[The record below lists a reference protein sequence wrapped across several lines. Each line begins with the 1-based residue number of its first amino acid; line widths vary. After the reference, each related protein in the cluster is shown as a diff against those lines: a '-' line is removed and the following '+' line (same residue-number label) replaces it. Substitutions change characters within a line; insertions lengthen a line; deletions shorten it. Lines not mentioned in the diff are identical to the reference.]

1 MQKQIGN
8 TSEIGVQIGHR
19 IQKEIREKKADI
31 INIFVALFLKKTY
44 IEVLHI
50 YTKYGIINL

>member
-19 IQKEIREKKADI
+19 IQNEIREEKADI
-31 INIFVALFLKKTY
+31 INVFVALFLKKTY

-50 YTKYGIINL
+50 YT